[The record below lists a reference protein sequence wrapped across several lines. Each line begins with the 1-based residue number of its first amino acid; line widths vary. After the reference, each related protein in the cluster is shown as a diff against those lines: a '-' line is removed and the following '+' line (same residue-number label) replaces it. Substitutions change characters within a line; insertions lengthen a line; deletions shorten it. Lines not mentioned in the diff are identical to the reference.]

1 MFKES
6 LEDFVM
12 KFREINRGIKFKLIS
27 GGIPGKFTAFQE
39 EFLKKKS
46 KGVLWR
52 NPWKV
57 RKWTLWEMPGEI
69 SRKICKG
76 CSGEIAGGLAL
87 HWGLF
92 KF

>member
-46 KGVLWR
+46 NGVL
-52 NPWKV
+52 
-57 RKWTLWEMPGEI
+57 
-69 SRKICKG
+69 
-76 CSGEIAGGLAL
+76 
-87 HWGLF
+87 
-92 KF
+92 